1 MATLNVSIKI
11 DFYVDNTIKKEKER
25 NTVASTASNDADD
38 VVDNLSDPS
47 FLRGFRLK
55 NPEMQEPLYGQVVA
69 PPQVKSLLL

>member
-1 MATLNVSIKI
+1 METLNVSIKI
-11 DFYVDNTIKKEKER
+11 DFYVDNAFKKEKER
-25 NTVASTASNDADD
+25 NTVGSTASNDADD